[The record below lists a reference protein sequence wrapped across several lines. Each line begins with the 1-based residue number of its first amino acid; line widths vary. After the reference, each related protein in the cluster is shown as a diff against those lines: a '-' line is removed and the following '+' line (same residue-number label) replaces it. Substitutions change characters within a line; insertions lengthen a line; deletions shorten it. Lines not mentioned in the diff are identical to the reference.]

1 MSDAPS
7 SALLSLA
14 IHVGLALLLL
24 MPLVVT
30 RSTIVPFVV
39 GKALF
44 ARGVIEVLVV
54 LWLALLLTDRSYR
67 IPRSWVAGAFLA
79 YVGVAFL
86 SSFLGVSFTH
96 SLWSDYYRMTGLFD
110 LAHWFLVVV
119 IAASTLRS
127 TAAWRGLLNVSLG
140 VTLVLCL
147 LAISQ
152 ELRFPMLP
160 FLTYECRVDATLGNP
175 AYLAAILAV
184 AVLLAAGFLAASF
197 LPAEPAAT
205 RRERRGRALDDAQM
219 LRWRRVFWA
228 SVVVLGLWVLLQ
240 TGTRGAFVGLLAGAV
255 AMPIAAVIFADRR
268 ALRPVAMAAGVVLVV
283 TAALFG
289 FDQAVGIP
297 APRGCETASTPSRL
311 ISTTTDEANVG
322 TRIALYGISW
332 RAFLDRPV
340 LGWGQDS
347 YARIFDRFVR
357 APDQAYGSQSFD
369 QAHNEVMEELST
381 KGAVGAIAYA
391 ALWGSVVW
399 AVVRRR
405 RPPRDEVI
413 AYAVLGGL
421 AAYFVQN
428 LVLFDTPA
436 TTLQWVLLVAWAAGQ
451 ETLARVAA
459 PVTQPPA
466 LRRRRDSGGTRASR
480 VPSALRGIAAQRTAI
495 GLVALALVATLYSL
509 NYRPFDAART
519 FAVAFDAP
527 ISLDQRLDL
536 ARQSF
541 DAFPALASSNRQQ
554 MFLVVNDTWGDMSPE
569 EREIALEFI
578 NAEADRSVESDPEN
592 ARLLAA
598 VLLTVQQ
605 ATGPSPELAEL
616 EPFLDTLRELAPE
629 RTFTHQLLARQ
640 ALFEGDYREALR
652 IIESFEERAPA
663 TDVDFAGIERA
674 AREALAGGG

>member
-1 MSDAPS
+1 
-7 SALLSLA
+7 
-14 IHVGLALLLL
+14 

-30 RSTIVPFVV
+30 RSTISPFVV
-39 GKALF
+39 GKALL
-44 ARGVIEVLVV
+44 ARGLIEVLIV

-67 IPRSWVAGAFLA
+67 IPRSWVGGAFLA

-86 SSFLGVSFTH
+86 SSALGVSFTS

-127 TAAWRGLLNVSLG
+127 AEAWRGLLNVSLG
-140 VTLVLCL
+140 VALVLCL

-152 ELRFPMLP
+152 ELQFPRLP

-175 AYLAAILAV
+175 AYLSAILAV
-184 AVLLAAGFLAASF
+184 AVLLAAGFFAGSVF
-197 LPAEPAAT
+197 PAEGAART
-205 RRERRGRALDDAQM
+205 ERRVQARHDVVG
-219 LRWRRVFWA
+219 LRWRRGFWA
-228 SVVVLGLWVLLQ
+228 VVVVLGLWVLLLA
-240 TGTRGAFVGLLAGAV
+240 GTRGAFVGLLAGAL
-255 AMPIAAVIFADRR
+255 AMPIAAAVFADRR
-268 ALRPVAMAAGVVLVV
+268 ALRPVAMAAGGVLLL
-283 TAALFG
+283 TAGLFA
-289 FDQAVGIP
+289 FDQTVGIP
-297 APRGCETASTPSRL
+297 SPRGCETASTPSRL

-322 TRIALYGISW
+322 TRIALYRISW

-357 APDQAYGSQSFD
+357 APDQTYGSQTFD

-381 KGAVGAIAYA
+381 KGIVGAAAYA
-391 ALWGSVVW
+391 VLWGTVVW

-405 RPPRDEVI
+405 RPLHDEVP
-413 AYAVLGGL
+413 AYAILGGL

-451 ETLARVAA
+451 ETLSRPVAA
-459 PVTQPPA
+459 PPAQPESRG
-466 LRRRRDSGGTRASR
+466 RRSPHGVHASR
-480 VPSALRGIAAQRTAI
+480 VPNALRSATALGAAI
-495 GLVALALVATLYSL
+495 GLATLALVATLYSL

-519 FAVAFDAP
+519 FAAALHAP
-527 ISLDQRLDL
+527 ISLEHRLDL
-536 ARQSF
+536 ARKSF
-541 DAFPALASSNRQQ
+541 NAFPPLASVNRQQ
-554 MFLVVNDTWGDMSPE
+554 MFLVLNDTWGDMSPA
-569 EREIALEFI
+569 ERSVALEFI
-578 NAEADRSVESDPEN
+578 NAEADRAVESDPKN

-605 ATGPSPELAEL
+605 ATGPTPELAEL
-616 EPFLDTLRELAPE
+616 EPFLETLEELAPE

-640 ALFEGDYREALR
+640 ALFKGDYEEALQ
-652 IIESFEERAPA
+652 IIESFVERAPA
-663 TDVDFAGIERA
+663 TRVDFAGIERA
-674 AREALAGGG
+674 AREAIAGTE